1 MAGLIGVGRN
11 TLGQASV
18 GFQQS
23 AGLEANRNAAQQQ
36 LNAARAAQRSS
47 MVATGAGLG
56 GSIGVNNLMAAQ
68 AAAKGVPTAAL
79 AGQTA
84 AATGS
89 VTGSAGTGALFGV
102 SGSGAPMSLAALEA
116 GTAAAGTAA
125 AGTAAGTTAGTVAGT
140 VAAAPVAAA
149 PVAGASTGAMATIGA
164 IATPLL
170 IGAGAAL
177 LLDSMFDIF

>member
-18 GFQQS
+18 GFQNS

-36 LNAARAAQRSS
+36 LNAARAAQRSGTVVS
-47 MVATGAGLG
+47 GAGLG
-56 GSIGVNNLMAAQ
+56 ASVGVNNYMANAATQKGIESFGQRIGIDGISKLAAQ
-68 AAAKGVPTAAL
+68 ETAKAVAPEVVASVAPEVVATAAPEIAATVAPEIAATVAPELAVTAAPSTGAL
-79 AGQTA
+79 AG
-84 AATGS
+84 
-89 VTGSAGTGALFGV
+89 
-102 SGSGAPMSLAALEA
+102 
-116 GTAAAGTAA
+116 
-125 AGTAAGTTAGTVAGT
+125 
-140 VAAAPVAAA
+140 
-149 PVAGASTGAMATIGA
+149 IGA

>member
-11 TLGQASV
+11 TLGQANV

-23 AGLEANRNAAQQQ
+23 ANLQDSRNAMGDQ
-36 LNAARAAQRSS
+36 LRQARAAQRAS
-47 MVATGAGLG
+47 MVTTGAGLG
-56 GSIGVNNLMAAQ
+56 GSIGVNNAMAAG

-79 AGQTA
+79 AGKTA

-102 SGSGAPMSLAALEA
+102 PASGAPMSLAALEA
-116 GTAAAGTAA
+116 GTAAGTAAGTGAA
-125 AGTAAGTTAGTVAGT
+125 AGTAAEVLATTAPEIVAGT
-140 VAAAPVAAA
+140 IAPTAPAAGV
-149 PVAGASTGAMATIGA
+149 MA

-177 LLDSMFDIF
+177 LLDSLFDIF